1 MRKAFKAYD
10 IRGVYNRDFNG
21 GDVYKI
27 GFFLPALLKAETV
40 LVGHD
45 VRISSPEIL
54 EYLCK
59 GITDAGA
66 DVHVAGEC
74 TTPMIYW
81 ATAKFNYQASVMI
94 TASHNPAN
102 YNGLKISRA
111 EALPV
116 GFDSGLSD
124 LLELAETAEIRPASI
139 PGTYRRINFIPEY
152 LDFLK
157 TFQENYRD
165 LRIAIDCSNGM
176 GSLLARQLF
185 GDEPLYIFEERDGTF
200 PNHQPNPLEEEN
212 VEDLKRLVTENNCD
226 IGMIFDG
233 DADRVMFVD
242 EKGEFIQ
249 PDMMIA
255 LLSGYFAGK
264 GLKGKAIQ
272 DIRTS
277 KSVTEFVEENG
288 FVMHM
293 WRVGR
298 AYAALKLRE
307 INGLFGGE
315 LAGHYYFRD
324 FYYSDSAYLAALII
338 LGELKKYKARGIT
351 LSEMIHNIKRYYG
364 TGEINLHIDKKEE
377 AMEALREGF
386 CSAEEP
392 LVLYDFDG
400 YRIEFREWWFNV
412 RPSNTEPYL
421 RFLAEARS
429 QELLEI
435 KKAKAFDILQPFIT
449 KDFHAH

>member
-45 VRISSPEIL
+45 VRTSSPEIL

-66 DVHVAGEC
+66 DVHVAGES

-124 LLELAETAEIRPASI
+124 LLELAETAEIRPAAI
-139 PGTYRRINFIPEY
+139 PGTYSSINFIPEY

-157 TFQENYRD
+157 TYQEDYRD

-255 LLSGYFAGK
+255 VLSGYFAGK
-264 GLKGKAIQ
+264 GLQGKAIQ

-288 FVMHM
+288 FEMHM

-307 INGLFGGE
+307 IGGLFGGE

-338 LGELKKYKARGIT
+338 LGELKKYKARGNT
-351 LSEMIHNIKRYYG
+351 LSEMIHNIKRYFG
-364 TGEINLHIDKKEE
+364 TGEINLQIDKKEE

-386 CSAEEP
+386 CKGEEP
-392 LVLYDFDG
+392 LAFYDFDG

-435 KKAKAFDILQPFIT
+435 KKARALLILKPFIS
-449 KDFHAH
+449 DNLHVH